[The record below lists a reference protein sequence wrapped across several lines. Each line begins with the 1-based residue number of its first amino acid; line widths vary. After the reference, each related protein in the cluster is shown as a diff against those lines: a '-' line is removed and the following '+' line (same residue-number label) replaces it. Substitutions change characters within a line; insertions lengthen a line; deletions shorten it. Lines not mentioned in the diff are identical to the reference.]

1 MFGSLRG
8 TRRSVAIIK
17 FIIRV
22 RLNDINVVCDLMRS
36 LKA

>member
-22 RLNDINVVCDLMRS
+22 RLNDINISIWQLRRLV
-36 LKA
+36 